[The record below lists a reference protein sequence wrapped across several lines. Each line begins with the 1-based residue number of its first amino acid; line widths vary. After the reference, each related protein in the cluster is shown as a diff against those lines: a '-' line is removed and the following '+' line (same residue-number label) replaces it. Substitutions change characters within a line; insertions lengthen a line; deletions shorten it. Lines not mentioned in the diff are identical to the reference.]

1 MSVQETTLAMNEA
14 TIKDNSNVYENVGAD
29 DNFDN
34 MDMFDETPMDQIP
47 QKKDEYE
54 DWGEQDE
61 DSEEDSKSDKKD
73 KLGSEELKLLNNSD
87 GKDPKEPKKKEEKE
101 VEEDEESEEVEETT
115 EEKEKS
121 IEEAKGDGKKLRIK
135 IGDDHYSLDSS
146 AKLKVKVD
154 GQPEEVTVQELINNY
169 SGKVAYDKKFTEVGT
184 RAKQLEQQ
192 TAQFNAQKQQLNQK
206 IEPIIKILKDPTQ
219 DPFDALNLIVDMVGG
234 DSHDLYKRS
243 MEARLDEMDKLLSM
257 SDVEREAYFLKKQ
270 NEHLLRSTEKRNQ
283 EMRQSEQFNQLKQK
297 VDSIRQAYGVSEDQ
311 YVEAFEEL
319 SQIYGE
325 KGIADEDIVD
335 WASIKPHI
343 PTVQDIVE
351 PYKDEIEDSKYP
363 TIVADLSRY
372 LRDGKATPQKISQW
386 LKDEFGIPTEVKQLN
401 TKLQKPGMK
410 PKQREEEKKSE
421 SFETFEDLF

>member
-14 TIKDNSNVYENVGAD
+14 TIKDNSNVYENVDAN

-34 MDMFDETPMDQIP
+34 MDMFDDTPMDQIP
-47 QKKDEYE
+47 QKKETYE
-54 DWGEQDE
+54 DWGDEDE
-61 DSEEDSKSDKKD
+61 DSEEDSKKSDKKEE
-73 KLGSEELKLLNNSD
+73 LGSEELKLLNNSD
-87 GKDPKEPKKKEEKE
+87 GKEKKEEKKEEKE
-101 VEEDEESEEVEETT
+101 EKEPEAKEEQT
-115 EEKEKS
+115 EEEKS
-121 IEEAKGDGKKLRIK
+121 LEEAKGDGKKLRIK

-154 GQPEEVTVQELINNY
+154 GSPEEVTVQDLINNY
-169 SGKVAYDKKFTEVGT
+169 SGKVAYDKKFTEVGQKS
-184 RAKQLEQQ
+184 KQLEQQ
-192 TAQFNAQKQQLNQK
+192 TAQFNAQRQELNQK
-206 IEPIIKILKDPTQ
+206 IEPILKILKDPTQ

-319 SQIYGE
+319 SQIYGD
-325 KGIADEDIVD
+325 KGLKEEDIVD

-343 PTVQDIVE
+343 PTIQEIVS
-351 PYKDEIEDSKYP
+351 PYVDEIEDSKFP

-386 LKDEFGIPTEVKQLN
+386 LKDEYGVPSEVKQLN

-410 PKQREEEKKSE
+410 PKVKEEEAKPD
-421 SFETFEDLF
+421 SFATFEDLF